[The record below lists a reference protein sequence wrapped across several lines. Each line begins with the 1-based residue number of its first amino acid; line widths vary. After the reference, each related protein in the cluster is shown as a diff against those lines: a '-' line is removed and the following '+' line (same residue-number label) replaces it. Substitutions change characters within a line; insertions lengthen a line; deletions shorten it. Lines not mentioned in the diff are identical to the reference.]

1 MSSPPIIAL
10 SSKLLEQ
17 IAETIRKRVLSGELI
32 WPAHELIVWHIR
44 ADMQGGCSVIA
55 FDWKLFSERDSGIR
69 FGVSA
74 VFQGNWYTLKYKL
87 NTVEISRTFT

>member
-1 MSSPPIIAL
+1 MSLKQQASSSKPRVASSSLESVPRDYRMSSPPIIAL

-44 ADMQGGCSVIA
+44 ADMQGA
-55 FDWKLFSERDSGIR
+55 AL
-69 FGVSA
+69 
-74 VFQGNWYTLKYKL
+74 
-87 NTVEISRTFT
+87 